1 MGKYILENA
10 GEIDWMAILPL
21 LIFFTFFI
29 GVLVY
34 ALRFSSERIR
44 HIERLPLDDNS

>member
-1 MGKYILENA
+1 MGKYILETA

-29 GVLVY
+29 GVLIY
-34 ALRFSSERIR
+34 AFMFSSDKIS
-44 HIERLPLDDNS
+44 HIEKLPLDEN